1 MKLPELKERLK
12 NKYVVRIVAGVLVIA
27 LAGTGVGATYS
38 VQAAKNTQTSESTD
52 SKDSDI
58 DVNDILDKVSV
69 SSDSVDKEE
78 SVYVM
83 TDASGNPQETIVTN
97 HLSNKDKAD
106 TITDETNLS
115 DIENLKGKETF
126 TQDGSKITWQ
136 ADGNEIYYQGTTN
149 ETTPLKQKVTYMLDG
164 KEISPEDLAGKSG
177 KVTIRFDYENTT
189 EYTKKVNGEDVTVK
203 VPFVALT
210 ALMLD
215 DNFTNVEVTNGKVK
229 ENGDKNIVIGY
240 AVPGLKESLDIN
252 EDDLEDVEIPEYF
265 EMTADVKDF
274 SLSTAMTFGVNA
286 TEYLSTSGTMTDD
299 LDDMINDL
307 TDATDQLIDGSG
319 DLSDGADKLAD
330 GANTLY
336 DGANT
341 LADGTA
347 TLKTGADSLATGAGS
362 VKSGLST
369 LQTNLKPFSKGM
381 NSLKSGLDAYLDG
394 TKQLNDGIKTLYD
407 GTGSLVAGATTLNSS
422 AKSISDAIATLD
434 ATLNAQMTEQERAAI
449 AAQAEAAA
457 EQAVSTS
464 YANGTQAQ
472 VAETIYKGLRYKT
485 DGSDGDLYTSLYN
498 GTLAGKYQEN
508 LNSTYDKKAVEV
520 LKTAANTYGVDVSQ
534 CTTAQQY
541 ASAISTKLN
550 YVAQNASALVDAGS
564 LDQATAQQIKVIS
577 SVTTGMS
584 ASQMAEFFYAK
595 SGANTTLYEAVEA
608 GVSGTLQSD
617 TVKAQVKT
625 GVETA
630 LKTIANT
637 LAAGTKDIAANAAK
651 QAASTAAVTSV
662 KSTKATVAAGI
673 EKVQDN
679 GYSLVTGSA
688 ALSAGTQS
696 MVDSLPTL
704 TSGVQQLLTGSNK
717 LVKNNKTLKSGI
729 SELATGTKSIK
740 GGVDKLAKGST
751 KLSKGA
757 DTLANG
763 AGNLKDGADTL
774 AKGAGDLSDGAGDL
788 SDGAKKLSDGIV
800 EFNDEGISKIVN
812 AYDGDLKPL
821 ANRLQA
827 IIDAGNDYQ
836 TFSGLAKDSKGS
848 VKFIYKLAAIESSD
862 SEDAE

>member
-240 AVPGLKESLDIN
+240 AVPGLKESLDID

-286 TEYLSTSGTMTDD
+286 TEYLSTSGTMTDN

-485 DGSDGDLYTSLYN
+485 DGSDGDLYTNLYN
-498 GTLAGKYQEN
+498 GGLDKAYKDTLQSE
-508 LNSTYDKKAVEV
+508 YDKNVLNV
-520 LKTAANTYGVDVSQ
+520 LKGVTENEKYKKFIDASQ

-541 ASAISTKLN
+541 ASTISARLN
-550 YVAQNASALVDAGS
+550 YVAQHAADLQLDA
-564 LDQATAQQIKVIS
+564 QTTQEIMVTS

-595 SGANTTLYEAVEA
+595 SGANTTLYEAVQA
-608 GVSGTLQSD
+608 GVSNGLQSD

-637 LAAGTKDIAANAAK
+637 LAAGTKDIATNAAK

-662 KSTKATVAAGI
+662 NSTKATVAAGI

-757 DTLANG
+757 DTLAKG

-774 AKGAGDLSDGAGDL
+774 AKGAGDLSNGAGDL